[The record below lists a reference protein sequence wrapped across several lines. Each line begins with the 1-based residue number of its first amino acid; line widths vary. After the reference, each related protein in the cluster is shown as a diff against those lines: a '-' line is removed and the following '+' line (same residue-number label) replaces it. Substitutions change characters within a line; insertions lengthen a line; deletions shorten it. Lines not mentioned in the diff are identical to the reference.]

1 MRIPIYHNF
10 LATSYLKAF
19 ILNAL
24 VISLIS
30 GAAMVTHESLIREN
44 GTLNK
49 FFYNMLYDGNK
60 SYILR
65 FETKIIINF
74 IVTFVSVLCVLM
86 ILYVLI
92 GFGGGMI
99 TPLEGNTARKQIR
112 FSDLFS

>member
-1 MRIPIYHNF
+1 MRIPIFHNF

-30 GAAMVTHESLIREN
+30 VAAVATHASLIQNN
-44 GTLNK
+44 GTLNR

-65 FETKIIINF
+65 FETKLFINF
-74 IVTFVSVLCVLM
+74 IVTFISVLCVLVA
-86 ILYVLI
+86 LYVLV

-99 TPLEGNTARKQIR
+99 TPLEGNTVRKQIR